1 LSIISADEQPV
12 AVHLG
17 LRSGPVCHS
26 WFPAYDPRF
35 AAYSPGLILLLRLAE
50 SAPQAGITTIDLGS
64 GGYEFKRTLTNRRVM
79 TAAGAVELPSLAA
92 AAARSRRLAKSLV
105 RRTTIAPRVRRVAR
119 SLGGGSGEAR

>member
-1 LSIISADEQPV
+1 V

-64 GGYEFKRTLTNRRVM
+64 GGYEFKRTLANRSVA

-92 AAARSRRLAKSLV
+92 AAGRSRRLAKSLV
-105 RRTTIAPRVRRVAR
+105 RRATIAPRIRRLAR
-119 SLGGGSGEAR
+119 SLGSSSSSSSETR